1 VTEPPADILRRLR
14 PIPTTV
20 GPPTTAPRD
29 VVGVAPDGPAVRID
43 VVEATAPVL
52 LLFLSADC
60 IGCQDLWAGLA
71 ELQAG
76 LGREARVAV
85 VTKAPPR
92 EDPSAIAALGADDL
106 GHLRTPVVMS
116 ESAFS
121 DYHAAAPF
129 LTLATSDAVLVEGV
143 AWGVDETLRTA
154 RAALAGRSTHR

>member
-1 VTEPPADILRRLR
+1 MTEPPADILRRLR
-14 PIPTTV
+14 PIPTAV
-20 GPPTTAPRD
+20 GPPTTVPRD
-29 VVGVAPDGPAVRID
+29 VVGVAPDGRDIRID
-43 VVEATAPVL
+43 VIEATAPVL

-71 ELQAG
+71 ELRAG
-76 LGREARVAV
+76 LGRHARVGV

-92 EDPSAIAALGADDL
+92 EDPSAIAALAADAD

-116 ESAFS
+116 ETAFS

-129 LTLATSDAVLVEGV
+129 LTVATSAAVLVEGV

-154 RAALAGRSTHR
+154 RAALAGPSTHR